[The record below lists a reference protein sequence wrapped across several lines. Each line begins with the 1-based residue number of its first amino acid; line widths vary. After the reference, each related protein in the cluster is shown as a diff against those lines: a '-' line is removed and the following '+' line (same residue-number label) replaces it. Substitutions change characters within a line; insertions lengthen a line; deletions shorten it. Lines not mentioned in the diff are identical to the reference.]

1 MGHVGDYFSEQL
13 SKGNMKIQQ
22 TTQKKL
28 GRIIKSEGEIALGD
42 GWTESHRATSWGTS
56 AFYLQAQSLELEIS
70 GGRGTIL
77 TWNWTCWEEPK
88 GYYPSYLSWKQRLL
102 RICLT
107 WAAAHHAQQLKFSR
121 SCHLPVGSCLVRA
134 SSFQHRGK
142 IKDESLWQHG
152 LNFPVEFCDK
162 NVHQRQ
168 STASLTVI
176 SDNLMF
182 TFLLQLLMYV
192 ALCKGW

>member
-70 GGRGTIL
+70 GGRGPFWPETEPAGKSPKA
-77 TWNWTCWEEPK
+77 TTQVTCPEN
-88 GYYPSYLSWKQRLL
+88 S
-102 RICLT
+102 
-107 WAAAHHAQQLKFSR
+107 AF
-121 SCHLPVGSCLVRA
+121 
-134 SSFQHRGK
+134 
-142 IKDESLWQHG
+142 
-152 LNFPVEFCDK
+152 
-162 NVHQRQ
+162 
-168 STASLTVI
+168 
-176 SDNLMF
+176 
-182 TFLLQLLMYV
+182 
-192 ALCKGW
+192 